1 MPNNEENNNGK
12 KPLGYILLVFRA
24 EGVIDRK
31 RYNRPTYGSEIGA
44 LVVGG
49 EDNEDQT
56 LTSRDIVV
64 LYQIVVEDL
73 VESLS

>member
-1 MPNNEENNNGK
+1 M
-12 KPLGYILLVFRA
+12 VFRA
-24 EGVIDRK
+24 EGAADRK

-44 LVVGG
+44 LIVGG
-49 EDNEDQT
+49 EDDEDPT

-64 LYQIVVEDL
+64 LYPMVVEDL